1 MMSPWS
7 ARTTANFGSQSDP
20 GRLQLNIL
28 VISVEKIAPIS
39 SHPSQQEKLKME
51 AHACKHFQIGF
62 CKFGNRCR
70 KHHIKEICQNEN
82 CKSKLCNM
90 RHPKPCK
97 YFKVH
102 QSCKFG
108 ELCCYSH
115 SIPTKQN
122 DIAILV
128 AKVDQMESTIKSMS
142 EQIKLLE
149 EEVNSNKN
157 EQFSCEFCDYK
168 ASSTTVLKAVSYQ
181 SIREIII

>member
-1 MMSPWS
+1 
-7 ARTTANFGSQSDP
+7 
-20 GRLQLNIL
+20 
-28 VISVEKIAPIS
+28 
-39 SHPSQQEKLKME
+39 
-51 AHACKHFQIGF
+51 
-62 CKFGNRCR
+62 
-70 KHHIKEICQNEN
+70 
-82 CKSKLCNM
+82 M

-168 ASSTTVLKAVSYQ
+168 ASSTTVLKRHVTAKHKKQKLSTPEKERTSTINDSLNISTPIEERTEDT
-181 SIREIII
+181 SISLPLHFEEIDTPSISEFKCEICKFESLSSHEFQGHTSFFHNPSLPHT